1 MSTDRDDSR
10 GEKTV
15 MDASLREAQQLVR
28 DAAAEEE
35 QLSMLDPV
43 TPDELAAS
51 AEVLGRSAGP
61 LAVARHAREQREKRG
76 RGRPKGTPNR
86 RNDDFRNFLLAHG
99 RHPALVMME
108 IASSQPEA
116 LMEISRNLDPEKR
129 KMTFGEAQA
138 LRVRCAEGLLPY
150 VESKKPVAV
159 DMSIDG
165 DFVLAVPG
173 LNVNPQDEGG
183 LLGGD
188 EVLIGDWSEVDG
200 NEWPDRGDEAADADG
215 EPTP

>member
-15 MDASLREAQQLVR
+15 MDQHLREAQQLVR
-28 DAAAEEE
+28 DAAGEEE
-35 QLSMLDPV
+35 QLSLLDPV
-43 TPDELAAS
+43 TPDELAEA
-51 AEVLGRSAGP
+51 AEELGRSAGP
-61 LAVARHAREQREKRG
+61 LAMARHAREKRG
-76 RGRPKGTPNR
+76 RGRPAGVPNR
-86 RNDDFRNFLLAHG
+86 RSDDFRNYLLQFG
-99 RHPALVMME
+99 RHPAIVMME

-116 LMEISRNLDPEKR
+116 LMEISRHLDPEKR

-159 DMSIDG
+159 DLSVDG

-173 LNVNPQDEGG
+173 LNVNPEDEGG

-188 EVLIGDWSEVDG
+188 EVLIGDWSEVEG
-200 NEWPDRGDEAADADG
+200 GEQFERGDEAADPDD
-215 EPTP
+215 EVTP